1 MNQESKNPFD
11 VYLGVVT
18 HPSSSYSTKHI
29 EQFYISSLSKNSDS
43 THVKLNIL
51 SENAHDESE
60 VSLLGILINSINISI
75 LAMKWQRYL
84 GAKNRFTLWQLA
96 FCIKTFGKL
105 SVRLL
110 NPTILRIEKNKALRI
125 LNITSSHLKLIREA
139 VEQDFDG
146 ILILEDDAD
155 FQSSELLGSF
165 LDKLLEISAALAV
178 REHYVDLSESFSL
191 LQLGAEHLIIPSESQ
206 KIVIQDNVYCLDK
219 MKLPITNTVCA
230 VFYSLEFARVLE
242 KQLSKKLAKRFEKY
256 IPIDW
261 LINKILI
268 ELYNDNYRVSCYTT
282 NPGIFRQQS
291 IHRSTSQE

>member
-43 THVKLNIL
+43 TRVKLNIL

-60 VSLLGILINSINISI
+60 VSLLGILINAVNISI
-75 LAMKWQRYL
+75 LGVKWQRYL
-84 GAKNRFTLWQLA
+84 GAKKRFTLWQLVIY
-96 FCIKTFGKL
+96 IKTFGKL
-105 SVRLL
+105 SLRLL
-110 NPTILRIEKNKALRI
+110 NPTSMRIEKSKALRI

-139 VEQDFDG
+139 IEHDFDG

-191 LQLGAEHLIIPSESQ
+191 LQLGAEHLITPSESQ
-206 KIVIQDNVYCLDK
+206 KIVIQDNVYCVDK

-242 KQLSKKLAKRFEKY
+242 KQLSKKLNKRFEKY

-268 ELYNDNYRVSCYTT
+268 ELFNDNYRVSCYTT

-291 IHRSTSQE
+291 IHRSTNQE